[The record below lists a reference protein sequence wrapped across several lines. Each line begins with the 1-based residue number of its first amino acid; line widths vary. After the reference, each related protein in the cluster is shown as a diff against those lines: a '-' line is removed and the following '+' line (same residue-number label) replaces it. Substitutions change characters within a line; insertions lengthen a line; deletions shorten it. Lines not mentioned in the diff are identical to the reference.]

1 MNAAKDF
8 YDRYELPTVVLGLVL
23 YASWAALVWW
33 HASIP
38 GWLLFILGGY
48 VTQWHFSLQHE
59 SIHGMRHWPSWL
71 RTAFVWPPIGLW
83 MPYPVYNR
91 SHSTHHV
98 NFNITH
104 PARDTESNYHLQNDW
119 PRYNALYK
127 WVLML
132 NQTILV
138 RMAIG
143 PFLRLYKLA
152 KKEIGRIRAG
162 DYSNAPHWVTHAVSV
177 AAILYF
183 VMQVAGMP
191 FWKYLLCFAYPGMAL
206 GMLRTFIEHRYAERP
221 LARVAIVE
229 SNHVLGVMYL
239 YNNLHLVHHRQP
251 TLAWYKIPARFR
263 AEREELLR
271 FNDNFYFRGYGEILR
286 RFTFRPVFDPIHP
299 KW

>member
-1 MNAAKDF
+1 MKDF

-23 YASWAALVWW
+23 YASWVALVWW

-38 GWLLFILGGY
+38 GWLLFIAGGY

-59 SIHGMRHWPSWL
+59 SIHGMRNWPAWL
-71 RTAFVWPPIGLW
+71 RTAFVWPPLGLW

-104 PARDTESNYHLQNDW
+104 PQRDTESNYHLRDAW
-119 PRYNALYK
+119 PGYNAPYRFL
-127 WVLML
+127 LML
-132 NQTILV
+132 NQTLLV
-138 RMAIG
+138 RMAVG

-152 KKEIGRIRAG
+152 KKEIGRVRGG
-162 DYSNAPHWVTHAVSV
+162 DYSNAGHWVTHAISLAVL
-177 AAILYF
+177 LYF
-183 VMQVAGMP
+183 VTQVAGMP

-206 GMLRTFIEHRYAERP
+206 GMLRTFIEHRYADRP

-229 SNHVLGVMYL
+229 SNTVMGVLYL
-239 YNNLHLVHHRQP
+239 YNNLHLVHHRSP
-251 TLAWYKIPARFR
+251 TLPWYRIPARFR
-263 AEREELLR
+263 AEREELLA
-271 FNDNFYFRGYGEILR
+271 FNDNFYFRGYTDILR
-286 RFTFRPVFDPIHP
+286 RFTFSPVFDPIHP